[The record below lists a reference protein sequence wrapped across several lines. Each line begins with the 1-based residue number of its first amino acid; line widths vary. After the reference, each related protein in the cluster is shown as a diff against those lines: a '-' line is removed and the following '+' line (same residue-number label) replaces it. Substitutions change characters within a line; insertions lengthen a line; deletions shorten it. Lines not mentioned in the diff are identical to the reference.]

1 MLPVTIQHP
10 DGVVYHFYN
19 AKDSC
24 SRKGSRIVFSKI
36 DESKASRF
44 LSLFSFEDLSKI
56 YKLLP
61 KKDLERAFPKKH
73 IIKALT
79 AGTLLAFEECAND
92 DVSETEMTLLRLEI
106 KMTLNQIL
114 SVEIAEAA
122 DIEKSLEN
130 KNAVQKILLYKREY
144 DKGFI
149 DAGIEFLTWIKDIYE
164 VVSPTENLKR
174 AIDAGWE
181 TYKADSS
188 EWRQTF
194 ADKLKA
200 SNYKEVIDALGFDPG
215 KLSTEQIVEIFESA
229 KLIYDDEKTQE
240 LILKFIRDYAGAQH
254 SLEWANFIGS
264 AAFDIVLTALLA
276 FATGGVGA
284 VASVGSKAGRL
295 MKPLAKLG
303 EKFSELAK
311 KLSKKFKP
319 KKRKKTKVG
328 GGDKGGKESGSKNKR
343 DKNEELS
350 NSEKQKAIKVT
361 EDADKPLEPV
371 NPNKAQHGHGHAE
384 HGHQTTET
392 QQENRIRTGVKPSG
406 EQGNQTSKASKFS
419 TPEKESEAL
428 NKGRNK
434 LEAEVEADSIPTMV
448 NGEPNRHA
456 VTVESG
462 DADGFGERWV
472 RSKNESGQNLKD
484 ANDKF
489 IPEKD
494 SVKLGKAKL
503 IYEYVP
509 TKGVWEPVTY
519 FPVE

>member
-19 AKDSC
+19 ADDSC
-24 SRKGSRIVFSKI
+24 SRKGSRLIFSKI

-44 LSLFSFEDLSKI
+44 LSLFRFEDLSKI

-79 AGTLLAFEECAND
+79 AGTLLAYEERANN
-92 DVSETEMTLLRLEI
+92 DVSETEMALLRLEI
-106 KMTLNQIL
+106 KMILNQIL

-122 DIEKSLEN
+122 NIEKSLED
-130 KNAVQKILLYKREY
+130 KNAVQKILLYKQEY

-149 DAGIEFLTWIKDIYE
+149 DAGVEFLTWIKDIYE

-181 TYKADSS
+181 TYKSGS
-188 EWRQTF
+188 PEWKQTF

-200 SNYKEVIDALGFDPG
+200 SNYKEVVDALGFDPG
-215 KLSTEQIVEIFESA
+215 KLSTDQMVEVFESA

-240 LILKFIRDYAGAQH
+240 IILKFIRDYAGAQH

-284 VASVGSKAGRL
+284 AASVGSKAGRL

-303 EKFSELAK
+303 EKFSELAT

-328 GGDKGGKESGSKNKR
+328 GRGRAGGGEGETPQARGRRNEAKVLNEEGLEKNKSTRVSTEEGNSVPDSLSDDMSVEVKDTKTVSLSKQLRIQTQAAKKEGKVSVLITGKETKVSGPA
-343 DKNEELS
+343 
-350 NSEKQKAIKVT
+350 EKAFDVIIRKDYLGPQK
-361 EDADKPLEPV
+361 
-371 NPNKAQHGHGHAE
+371 
-384 HGHQTTET
+384 
-392 QQENRIRTGVKPSG
+392 
-406 EQGNQTSKASKFS
+406 
-419 TPEKESEAL
+419 
-428 NKGRNK
+428 
-434 LEAEVEADSIPTMV
+434 
-448 NGEPNRHA
+448 
-456 VTVESG
+456 
-462 DADGFGERWV
+462 
-472 RSKNESGQNLKD
+472 
-484 ANDKF
+484 
-489 IPEKD
+489 
-494 SVKLGKAKL
+494 
-503 IYEYVP
+503 
-509 TKGVWEPVTY
+509 
-519 FPVE
+519 

>member
-19 AKDSC
+19 ADDSC
-24 SRKGSRIVFSKI
+24 SRKGSRLIFSKI
-36 DESKASRF
+36 DESRASRF
-44 LSLFSFEDLSKI
+44 LSLFTFEDLSKI

-79 AGTLLAFEECAND
+79 AGTLLAYEERADND
-92 DVSETEMTLLRLEI
+92 ASETEMALLRLEI

-122 DIEKSLEN
+122 NIEKSLEN
-130 KNAVQKILLYKREY
+130 KNVVQKILLYKKEY

-149 DAGIEFLTWIKDIYE
+149 DAGVEFLTWIKDVYE

-181 TYKADSS
+181 TYKSDSP
-188 EWRQTF
+188 EWKQTF

-215 KLSTEQIVEIFESA
+215 RLSTEQIVEVFESA
-229 KLIYDDEKTQE
+229 QLIYDDEKTQE
-240 LILKFIRDYAGAQH
+240 IILKFIRDYAGAQH

-284 VASVGSKAGRL
+284 AASVGSKAGRL

-328 GGDKGGKESGSKNKR
+328 GGKKDKSSNKSKNDENDTASNDTDESPPGKPNSGPGSDEHRAQRWKEYKERGGEWDKDRWDKQYDVNMQQANKSHKAVAGYRDRNGLTDDKGWATEKTLKDGEGTERRLDIVNEDTQQAIEHKKGQQYLTKDNLSEIER
-343 DKNEELS
+343 DAKLRENTDWEIEWHFDDHAS
-350 NSEKQKAIKVT
+350 
-361 EDADKPLEPV
+361 KPL
-371 NPNKAQHGHGHAE
+371 
-384 HGHQTTET
+384 TD
-392 QQENRIRTGVKPSG
+392 
-406 EQGNQTSKASKFS
+406 
-419 TPEKESEAL
+419 
-428 NKGRNK
+428 K
-434 LEAEVEADSIPTMV
+434 LDEVGIPWTI
-448 NGEPNRHA
+448 
-456 VTVESG
+456 G
-462 DADGFGERWV
+462 D
-472 RSKNESGQNLKD
+472 
-484 ANDKF
+484 
-489 IPEKD
+489 
-494 SVKLGKAKL
+494 
-503 IYEYVP
+503 
-509 TKGVWEPVTY
+509 
-519 FPVE
+519 